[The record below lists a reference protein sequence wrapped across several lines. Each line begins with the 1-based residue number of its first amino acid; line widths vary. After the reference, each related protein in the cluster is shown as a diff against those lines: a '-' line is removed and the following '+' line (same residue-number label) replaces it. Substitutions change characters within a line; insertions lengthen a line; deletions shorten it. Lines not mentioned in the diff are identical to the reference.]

1 MTLSTLLSYLHSF
14 ALVFVYLLIFAIFA
28 RAAASWF
35 VRDTQ
40 SSLMRF
46 LFDVTE
52 PILAPLRRF
61 IPTGMGVDFSPMI
74 AILILFLFVNLLG
87 TS

>member
-1 MTLSTLLSYLHSF
+1 MTLPTLLSYVHTF

-46 LFDVTE
+46 LIDVTE

-74 AILILFLFVNLLG
+74 AILILFLFVNLIG
-87 TS
+87 TT